1 MFNCSSGVTIN
12 LSYFKEI
19 MILPVGAKNFEE
31 AMQMGSETY
40 HHLKV
45 AFASNILCCR
55 YLYVSSISVLHSYLV
70 QDVHQTS

>member
-1 MFNCSSGVTIN
+1 MV
-12 LSYFKEI
+12 
-19 MILPVGAKNFEE
+19 LPVGAKNFEE

-45 AFASNILCCR
+45 AFTSNNLWYR
-55 YLYVSSISVLHSYLV
+55 YLYVSNISVVFHSYLV